1 MIGRTPGKISVV
13 RQMRDGVIAD
23 YDTTA
28 VMMKYYIKKA
38 MQKRSFLAS
47 KPDVIVCVP
56 SGITMVEERAV
67 IDATKQAGAKE
78 AYPISEPFASAI
90 GVGLPVWEPTG
101 SMIVDIGGGTT
112 EIAVISLGGI
122 VTSRSIRTAGDNM
135 DEAIVQYIRKE
146 YNLLIGERSAES
158 IKQDIG
164 SASVLDEERT
174 TEIRGRDLLSGLPK
188 TIEITSNEITGALQD
203 SVMNIV
209 NAAKETL

>member
-1 MIGRTPGKISVV
+1 
-13 RQMRDGVIAD
+13 
-23 YDTTA
+23 
-28 VMMKYYIKKA
+28 

-112 EIAVISLGGI
+112 EIAVISLG
-122 VTSRSIRTAGDNM
+122 RS
-135 DEAIVQYIRKE
+135 
-146 YNLLIGERSAES
+146 
-158 IKQDIG
+158 
-164 SASVLDEERT
+164 EER
-174 TEIRGRDLLSGLPK
+174 RVG
-188 TIEITSNEITGALQD
+188 
-203 SVMNIV
+203 
-209 NAAKETL
+209 KEFGGGF